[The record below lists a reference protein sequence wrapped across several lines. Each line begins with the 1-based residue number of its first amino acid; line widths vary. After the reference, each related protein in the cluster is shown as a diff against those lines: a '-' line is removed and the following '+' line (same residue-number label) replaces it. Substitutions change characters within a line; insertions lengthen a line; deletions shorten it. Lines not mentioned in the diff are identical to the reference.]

1 MPRLPRIDVA
11 GVAQHIVQRGNN
23 RLPCFFSEGDYIRYL
38 DELRE
43 LALKFDCSLHAYV
56 LMTNHVH
63 LLMTP
68 AHEGSIGCVMQG
80 LGRRFVRYFNDRW
93 CRTGTLWEG
102 RYKSCAVDSD
112 AHLLACY
119 RYVEFNPVRAAM
131 VAHPA
136 QYRWSS
142 YAANAMGLADPLV
155 TPHATYVSLG
165 TSVARR
171 CEAYAGLIAEL
182 IGDESVARI
191 RQYTQRQQ
199 ALGSR
204 RFQDAIEAQVKRR
217 VRPGRVGRPR
227 SAKIAPS
234 VRAPSDIPT

>member
-11 GVAQHIVQRGNN
+11 GIAQHIVQRGNN
-23 RLPCFFSEGDYIRYL
+23 RLPCFLAEGDYIRYR
-38 DELRE
+38 DDLRE
-43 LALKFDCSLHAYV
+43 LALKFECSVHAYL
-56 LMTNHVH
+56 LMTNPVH

-68 AHEGSIGCVMQG
+68 AHEGSIARVMQG

-102 RYKSCAVDSD
+102 RYKSCAVDSV

-119 RYVEFNPVRAAM
+119 RYIELNPVRAAM

-136 QYRWSS
+136 EYRWSS
-142 YAANAMGLADPLV
+142 YAANTMGRADPLIA
-155 TPHATYVSLG
+155 PHATYLSLG
-165 TSVARR
+165 ASTNRR
-171 CEAYAGLIAEL
+171 CEAYVALVDGRIDEAE
-182 IGDESVARI
+182 IARI
-191 RQYTQRQQ
+191 RQYMQRQQ
-199 ALGSR
+199 ALGSG

-227 SAKIAPS
+227 NAKIVPAD
-234 VRAPSDIPT
+234 RAPPDIPT